1 MAARIAR
8 LAQLT
13 LYSGPQCSLCDVSLD
28 GGPTPCPHPCPCT
41 QALCALSGG
50 EGRARESQ
58 SEGALLLSYKPEDAY
73 WRLVLQRTFDLKV
86 VNIQDPGQERWK
98 RKYVYWIPALHLEGQ
113 EVAKGRWDA
122 TDVEKALDTWEK
134 DAPTEEA
141 AVSAPEK

>member
-1 MAARIAR
+1 MADQRR
-8 LAQLT
+8 VPP
-13 LYSGPQCSLCDVSLD
+13 Y
-28 GGPTPCPHPCPCT
+28 PCPCT
-41 QALCALSGG
+41 QTLCSLSGG

-58 SEGALLLSYKPEDAY
+58 GEGALLLSYKPEDTY
-73 WRLVLQRTFDLKV
+73 WRLVSQRTFDLKV